1 VASVLVLDMSSS
13 LSYVLDDLKKF
24 AKNHVDEV
32 SSSIDN
38 AQVAVV
44 FFTGS
49 ADIVTTAF
57 NDNSSIEDLKSHIDN
72 FEDFKDRTALFAATL
87 IGIDMLNNLGSFEG
101 AQTLVVLTDGK
112 DNDNPSDKLE
122 SIEDSKVEI

>member
-32 SSSIDN
+32 SSSSDN

-87 IGIDMLNNLGSFEG
+87 IDIEMLNNLGSFEG

>member
-1 VASVLVLDMSSS
+1 MSSS
-13 LSYVLDDLKKF
+13 LSYGLDDLKKF

-32 SSSIDN
+32 SSSSDN

-87 IGIDMLNNLGSFEG
+87 IGIEMLNNLGSFEG